1 MGLLSMPWHYS
12 HTGQAKRKINKAVEK
27 VTCARLNR
35 LMDKNV
41 STPEIEWLEPAIRK
55 EISLSGAA
63 SLGVMSTFLLKYVRI

>member
-27 VTCARLNR
+27 VTCAR